1 MGKTGKTNYQTASQR
16 LVLLC
21 IFPELHDS
29 SHRGS
34 RALATRLE
42 VLYVGQP
49 ETLWAPFFSSMSG
62 PAYHTQNPRVILPYK
77 TKSIF
82 RHIRFIQ
89 TYELYVE
96 LSFQSLLELTGTEWA
111 KTFDPHFICTLNML
125 WWIRHIKL

>member
-42 VLYVGQP
+42 VLCRSARDPLGAFLLFYI
-49 ETLWAPFFSSMSG
+49 SG

-77 TKSIF
+77 TTFIF

-96 LSFQSLLELTGTEWA
+96 LSFQSLLEFTGTEWA
-111 KTFDPHFICTLNML
+111 KTFDSHFICTLNMV
-125 WWIRHIKL
+125 WWIRLIKL